1 MSSERSTVAVVLC
14 VTSVLNLLT
23 AECLVPYASDNSW
36 SVYYVKPSDVEYCP
50 LHFQPC
56 HILDYYVNNSNMT
69 SNSTFLF
76 LKGLHIL
83 QSTAEIGN
91 VTNLALIGV
100 AGPEDSK
107 IQCEGTAGF
116 YFWQLIP
123 GNLTISNMLFSNC
136 GGEILEGLCGALI
149 LNTVLHLNMT
159 NVIVENSTGYGL
171 LGYNLLGNSLITG
184 SVFRY
189 NRATQECVGGNTWF
203 HYSNCPSLDIATSL
217 EIDSSEFLFGY
228 QPHLQFLAGDSGGLN
243 FFMNCTN
250 VHVNA
255 TSLTLYG
262 NQGIFGGNAHFYFM
276 LFTSISVTIENSY
289 LGAGQAPRGAGA
301 LVQIEAVNDE
311 DSCSHRSL
319 HFQNHHQLMYF
330 SNVTFQENV
339 AQISGAGFEIQDL
352 GEPGKRKI

>member
-1 MSSERSTVAVVLC
+1 MSSERSTVTVVLC
-14 VTSVLNLLT
+14 VVSVLNLLT
-23 AECLVPYASDNSW
+23 AECLVSYASDNSW

-116 YFWQLIP
+116 YFWKLVP
-123 GNLTISNMLFSNC
+123 GNLTISNLLFSNC
-136 GGEILEGLCGALI
+136 GGETVEGLPCGALI
-149 LNTVLHLNMT
+149 LDTVLHLNMT

-171 LGYNLLGNSLITG
+171 LGYNLLGNTLITE

-189 NRATQECVGGNTWF
+189 NRATQHCVGGNTWF
-203 HYSNCPSLDIATSL
+203 YYSNCPKLDIATSL
-217 EIDSSEFLFGY
+217 EIDSCRFLFGN
-228 QPHLQFLAGDSGGLN
+228 QSHVQFRPLGSGGLN
-243 FFMNCTN
+243 FAMNCTN

-255 TSLTLYG
+255 TSLRLYG
-262 NQGIFGGNAHFYFM
+262 NEGYFGGNAHFCY
-276 LFTSISVTIENSY
+276 
-289 LGAGQAPRGAGA
+289 
-301 LVQIEAVNDE
+301 
-311 DSCSHRSL
+311 SL
-319 HFQNHHQLMYF
+319 
-330 SNVTFQENV
+330 TFP
-339 AQISGAGFEIQDL
+339 S
-352 GEPGKRKI
+352 P